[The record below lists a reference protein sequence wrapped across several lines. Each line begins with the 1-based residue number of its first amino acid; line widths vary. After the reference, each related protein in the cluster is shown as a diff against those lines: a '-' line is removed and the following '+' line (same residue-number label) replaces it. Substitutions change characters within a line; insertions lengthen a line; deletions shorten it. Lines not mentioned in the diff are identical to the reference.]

1 MSKTKWYAKPVY
13 LLVALALAMSLG
25 VVALPM
31 AGTVE
36 ANLALSEYQTALEK
50 SADYLVSIQDSGG
63 FWAQK
68 PGGSWDADAE
78 NSTGNAITAL
88 LEAYTILGKEAY
100 KTAAIDGGDYL
111 ISVFIAGDGSF
122 DVHQAEIIGGN
133 AYMNHLSPFLTAW
146 TELYQATGE
155 TKYLNAATA
164 FGDYLLTDGARCID
178 NTDPLY
184 GLFGY
189 LIRPTGQPCF
199 GSPASL

>member
-100 KTAAIDGGDYL
+100 KQQPL
-111 ISVFIAGDGSF
+111 M
-122 DVHQAEIIGGN
+122 AE
-133 AYMNHLSPFLTAW
+133 T
-146 TELYQATGE
+146 T
-155 TKYLNAATA
+155 
-164 FGDYLLTDGARCID
+164 
-178 NTDPLY
+178 
-184 GLFGY
+184 
-189 LIRPTGQPCF
+189 
-199 GSPASL
+199 